1 MPGFRRRLIVNGEA
15 SPRRHP
21 PLEGDVVKGSTFVPV
36 MFRQR
41 GQQRVAISP
50 PGVDTPVM
58 MPTLPAR
65 PALPKRHD
73 PALLKALARGFY
85 WQHLIESGVV
95 SGAGEIAK
103 RDGVHRVSVNELLRM
118 ARLAP
123 AIVEAAMAGQL
134 AQTVS
139 RQVLVRAAMP
149 RGWDEQRARLNV

>member
-21 PLEGDVVKGSTFVPV
+21 LEGDVVKGSTFVPV
-36 MFRQR
+36 RFRQR
-41 GQQRVAISP
+41 GQHRVAIAP
-50 PGVDTPVM
+50 PGVDTPMM

-65 PALPKRHD
+65 PTLPKRHD

-85 WQHLIESGVV
+85 WQHLIDTGVV
-95 SGAGEIAK
+95 MDAGEIAK
-103 RDGVHRVSVNELLRM
+103 REGVHRVSVNELLRM

-123 AIVEAAMAGQL
+123 SIVEAVMAGQL

-149 RGWDEQRARLNV
+149 RGWDAQRAELNQ